1 MQAKCDGDEG
11 QRQRVALEEKTRRNV
26 QDADEEDDHCWT
38 EACEGI
44 AKRMS
49 KCSEDSEVTRVS
61 TRGLKEQVLSPS
73 ESSLKNCAH
82 IARQARNGKNKIAIS
97 DFKTRSERG
106 LHRQYGEMGG
116 TIERSGDA
124 GEALPDAQGGSGTL
138 SERQDVLTD
147 LMERKMNTQKTAP
160 EKDQEK
166 IPEEPKELEWQ
177 RTTEALELVQRQH
190 KLISAGLLHKKSPSL
205 QHGEEEHRS

>member
-1 MQAKCDGDEG
+1 MCTLRAG
-11 QRQRVALEEKTRRNV
+11 EKWEKQN
-26 QDADEEDDHCWT
+26 A
-38 EACEGI
+38 
-44 AKRMS
+44 
-49 KCSEDSEVTRVS
+49 
-61 TRGLKEQVLSPS
+61 
-73 ESSLKNCAH
+73 N
-82 IARQARNGKNKIAIS
+82 S

-124 GEALPDAQGGSGTL
+124 GEALLDAQGGSGTL

-147 LMERKMNTQKTAP
+147 LMERKMNMQKTAP

-177 RTTEALELVQRQH
+177 TKEALELVQR
-190 KLISAGLLHKKSPSL
+190 KLKLMSAGLLHKNL
-205 QHGEEEHRS
+205 QAYSMEGRNTDPEERRRQCEVVRPL

>member
-1 MQAKCDGDEG
+1 MLKLCDAGETW
-11 QRQRVALEEKTRRNV
+11 EKQN
-26 QDADEEDDHCWT
+26 
-38 EACEGI
+38 
-44 AKRMS
+44 
-49 KCSEDSEVTRVS
+49 
-61 TRGLKEQVLSPS
+61 
-73 ESSLKNCAH
+73 
-82 IARQARNGKNKIAIS
+82 AIS

-106 LHRQYGEMGG
+106 LHRQYGEMGE

-147 LMERKMNTQKTAP
+147 LMERKMNMQKTAP

-177 RTTEALELVQRQH
+177 RTKEALELLERKH
-190 KLISAGLLHKKSPSL
+190 KLFSGGLLHKNLLAYSM
-205 QHGEEEHRS
+205 GEEEHRS